1 MARRAA
7 LTSPDAVRCPTTYAA
22 TGCFTPERLFT
33 SSPAGTT
40 ACCSTRPSSATTA
53 MPHFSRP
60 GSMATTTGSTA
71 PPPLPSLPTVNH
83 ISRQLANPR
92 SNLLRGFAVTPTQRQ
107 RTGLELDAE
116 PGLDAGVGVV
126 LGAILVLLRRAPL
139 TVEDELRRLSD
150 RIRDVQRPYRVDRV
164 QLADA
169 VGAPAHDHLVRGVPR
184 GAQQLALH
192 TDGVRVPRAGLVV
205 NVATGDLLQL
215 VTVAQRHVGTGHL
228 QGVVR
233 AHVGGVHRHVALAVP
248 DRIPPLHRIAGRQRQ
263 RIRGGELDRKRSR
276 VAMVLPVRVV
286 AVVLELVLPA
296 VRLGPLVV
304 GDRVLL
310 RLDAGAYRP
319 GRRQGVVLNR

>member
-40 ACCSTRPSSATTA
+40 ACCSTRPSSATNA

-92 SNLLRGFAVTPTQRQ
+92 SNLLRGFAVAPTQRQ

-126 LGAILVLLRRAPL
+126 LVIGVARSVARRLAPL
-139 TVEDELRRLSD
+139 PVEREVD
-150 RIRDVQRPYRVDRV
+150 RI
-164 QLADA
+164 
-169 VGAPAHDHLVRGVPR
+169 
-184 GAQQLALH
+184 
-192 TDGVRVPRAGLVV
+192 
-205 NVATGDLLQL
+205 
-215 VTVAQRHVGTGHL
+215 
-228 QGVVR
+228 
-233 AHVGGVHRHVALAVP
+233 
-248 DRIPPLHRIAGRQRQ
+248 
-263 RIRGGELDRKRSR
+263 
-276 VAMVLPVRVV
+276 
-286 AVVLELVLPA
+286 
-296 VRLGPLVV
+296 
-304 GDRVLL
+304 GDRV
-310 RLDAGAYRP
+310 RYVQRG
-319 GRRQGVVLNR
+319 